1 MIGINVRE
9 LIGWVGTLVIAMGTI
24 YFAFWY
30 VGVWVRYKRY
40 LRRRVGVSAKIVRYV
55 LKKVGVTRKIV
66 HIPVYHYT
74 VGWKNYESK
83 GYSWALG
90 ICDGRWGTIYKEET
104 VNAEE

>member
-40 LRRRVGVSAKIVRYV
+40 LRRR
-55 LKKVGVTRKIV
+55 
-66 HIPVYHYT
+66 
-74 VGWKNYESK
+74 
-83 GYSWALG
+83 YSWALG